1 MQDSINGVP
10 VKRPSSLNLL
20 ERLVCYLVEHR
31 KVVRSTE
38 DQFYIVVVNFELNYR
53 RCCQA
58 YDEHDQ
64 FHLRQ
69 KNLVE
74 RPFKKIGEVL
84 LPCMPKSIPS
94 CCHLLTVS

>member
-10 VKRPSSLNLL
+10 VKGPLSLDLL
-20 ERLVCYLVEHR
+20 ECLVCYLVEHR

-38 DQFYIVVVNFELNYR
+38 DQFYIMAISFESNYR
-53 RCCQA
+53 RYCQA

-64 FHLRQ
+64 FRLQQ
-69 KNLVE
+69 KNSVE
-74 RPFKKIGEVL
+74 RHCKKIGEVL